1 LARRSDHSREEL
13 SELVIQAAA
22 AIAAAEGWQAVTMR
36 AIAGRIGYDPG
47 SIYNAVGDLDAVLL
61 RVNAATLEALAAQLE
76 AVLRRF
82 GPEADIT
89 ARALAIADGYM
100 QFVAKNRR
108 LWASVLERVPAADAA
123 VPDWYAAP
131 RTRLIETVSA
141 AIAPLYPNAKARR
154 RAVVAL
160 WAALQGVAA
169 LATGGNLAFAAG
181 EIDARDIARSIVQR
195 YLTGSETAPKN

>member
-1 LARRSDHSREEL
+1 MARRSDHSREEL
-13 SELVIQAAA
+13 SELVIQAARS
-22 AIAAAEGWQAVTMR
+22 IAASEGWPAVTMR
-36 AIAGRIGYDPG
+36 AIAGRIGYAPG

-61 RVNAATLEALAAQLE
+61 RVNAATLEELASQLE
-76 AVLRRF
+76 AALGKF

-100 QFVAKNRR
+100 KFIAKNAR
-108 LWASVLERVPAADAA
+108 LWASVLERVPSADDP

-131 RTRLIETVSA
+131 RARLIETVSA
-141 AIAPLYPNAKARR
+141 AIAPLYPQAKARR

-181 EIDARDIARSIVQR
+181 EIEPRDIARSLVLR
-195 YLTGSETAPKN
+195 YLTGKETAEKG

>member
-1 LARRSDHSREEL
+1 MARRSDHSREEL
-13 SELVIQAAA
+13 SELVIQAAR
-22 AIAAAEGWQAVTMR
+22 AITAAEGWQGVTMR
-36 AIAGRIGYDPG
+36 AIAGRIAYAPG

-61 RVNAATLEALAAQLE
+61 RVNAGTLDDLAERLEATL
-76 AVLRRF
+76 RRY
-82 GPEADIT
+82 GPDADIT

-100 QFVAKNRR
+100 QFVAKNAR
-108 LWASVLERVPAADAA
+108 LWASVLERVPAADGP

-154 RAVVAL
+154 RAVIAL

-169 LATGGNLAFAAG
+169 LAIGGNLAFAAND
-181 EIDARDIARSIVQR
+181 IDPRDIARSIVLR
-195 YLTGSETAPKN
+195 YLTGRETVAKD

>member
-22 AIAAAEGWQAVTMR
+22 AIAAAEGWPAVTMR
-36 AIAGRIGYDPG
+36 AIAGRIGYAPG

-61 RVNAATLEALAAQLE
+61 RVNAATLEALAAQLA
-76 AVLRRF
+76 AVLGRF

-108 LWASVLERVPAADAA
+108 LWASVLERVPAADAE

-131 RTRLIETVSA
+131 RSRLIETVSA